1 VMVARS
7 LTCALADMQ
16 WKLCTDNFHS
26 EMTRANR
33 SILRAF
39 FFHRQSTGIHTEIF
53 SIGVDGTLQPPRSR
67 L

>member
-1 VMVARS
+1 VTRS

-16 WKLCTDNFHS
+16 WKLCAGNFHS
-26 EMTRANR
+26 EMGRANR
-33 SILRAF
+33 WFPRVF

-53 SIGVDGTLQPPRSR
+53 SIGVDGTLQPLRSR